1 MIFVSSTLGNLN
13 PRLRVLGGMM
23 AVALLFLLFGMARIQ
38 VLRTGLWSEHE
49 QKQSL
54 RRVWLPSV
62 RGEIVDRH
70 GAVLANNRPSYDVVM
85 YLDQVARIS
94 KKGNFMPIVRD
105 RAQKLSDTMGMPIR
119 LTEDDVKRHY
129 AQNRPLPLTIWRDL
143 SPEQVAYFS
152 ERAAHLTGAD
162 LMVNPVRQ
170 YPHGPVLA
178 HVLGY
183 VSLMREN
190 PGDDQF
196 DDDVFDYFQG
206 DVVGKQGIELAYNK
220 YLRGSVGARMIRVNP
235 AGTTVE
241 EVAVTPATRG
251 NRVVLTIDLRLQ
263 QAAERALMSA
273 PAVAGR
279 KPRGAAVVLDPRNG
293 EVLAM
298 ASTPSYDPTIFNPGA
313 SADAVNAVL
322 RDESNA
328 PLENRAARGLYAPG
342 STFKPVSLLAALES
356 GVATTDGNEPVTC
369 TGSMKIGSWQRP
381 FRCWKHDGHGSV
393 DMMHAM
399 RQSCDIWF
407 YERGMSTGVEK
418 IAAVSRE
425 FGLGGRMGI
434 DLAGEKSGVVPTPA
448 WKKEKKDEAWWD
460 GDTAQ
465 LAIGQSFLLVT
476 PLQMACVAATL
487 ANGGTRWQP
496 HLVREIHAADGTVLN
511 KAQPR
516 VLGQVKAARSHME
529 VARRSMLAAVMDANG
544 TGHRAMV
551 RDVVVAGKTGTAEK
565 DITEN
570 EQRRRVNHVWFIGF
584 APYDNP
590 TVALAVMLEEGD
602 SGGHTAAPMAGQ
614 VLAAFFGKE
623 PERVSGGGGD

>member
-1 MIFVSSTLGNLN
+1 MIFVSSTLGNMN
-13 PRLRVLGGMM
+13 PRLRVLSGIIG
-23 AVALLFLLFGMARIQ
+23 VALVVLMAGMARVQ
-38 VLRTGLWSEHE
+38 VLRGGLWSDYE

-62 RGEIVDRH
+62 RGDIVDRN
-70 GAVLANNRPSYDVVM
+70 GEVLASNRPSYDVVM
-85 YLDQVARIS
+85 YLDQVRIS
-94 KKGNFMPIVRD
+94 KKGNIMSVVRE
-105 RAQKLSDTMGMPIR
+105 RERKLSDTMRMPIHLNENYVR
-119 LTEDDVKRHY
+119 AHY

-152 ERAAHLTGAD
+152 ERAAHLTGAH

-170 YPHGPVLA
+170 FPHGPVLA
-178 HVLGY
+178 HVLGF
-183 VSLMREN
+183 VTMSKDAPTDN
-190 PGDDQF
+190 SV

-206 DVVGKQGIELAYNK
+206 EAVGKQGIELAYNQ

-241 EVAVTPATRG
+241 EVAVTPSTRG

-263 QAAERALMSA
+263 QVAERTLMSA
-273 PAVAGR
+273 PAVGGR
-279 KPRGAAVVLDPRNG
+279 KPRGAAVVIDPRNG

-298 ASTPSYDPTIFNPGA
+298 ASVPAFDPNIFIPGTPA
-313 SADAVNAVL
+313 ALVQAVL
-322 RDESNA
+322 DDKANA
-328 PLENRAARGLYAPG
+328 PMENRATRGLYAPG

-356 GVATTDGNEPVTC
+356 GVASTERNEPVTC
-369 TGSMKIGSWQRP
+369 TGSMKIGAWPRP
-381 FRCWKHDGHGSV
+381 FRCWNHDGHGTV
-393 DMMHAM
+393 EMIHAM

-407 YERGMSTGVEK
+407 YERGMATGVEK

-434 DLAGEKSGVVPTPA
+434 DLAGEKSGMVPTPS
-448 WKKEKKDEAWWD
+448 WKKKEKDEAWWD

-465 LAIGQSFLLVT
+465 LAIGQSFLQTT

-496 HLVREIHAADGTVLN
+496 HLVREIRSADGALLHQ
-511 KAQPR
+511 AQPR
-516 VLGQVKAARSHME
+516 MLGQVRAARSHME

-551 RDVVVAGKTGTAEK
+551 RDIVVAGKTGTAEK
-565 DITEN
+565 DIYEN
-570 EQRRRVNHVWFIGF
+570 LQWRRINHVWFIGF

-590 TVALAVMLEEGD
+590 TVAVAVMLEEGD
-602 SGGHTAAPMAGQ
+602 SGGHTAAPLAGQ
-614 VLAAFFGKE
+614 ILAACLGKE
-623 PERVSGGGGD
+623 VERVSGGGGD